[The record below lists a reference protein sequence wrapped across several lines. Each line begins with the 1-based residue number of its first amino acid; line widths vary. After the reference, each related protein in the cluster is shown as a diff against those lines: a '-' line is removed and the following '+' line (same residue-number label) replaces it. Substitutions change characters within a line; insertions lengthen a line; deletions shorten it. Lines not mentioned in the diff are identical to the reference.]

1 MAEFATKPESQPSAT
16 IPADTGQTG
25 ALQSPSISGASPTQ
39 QLPAT
44 NTPATASAD
53 SGSLATNG
61 SPSSVLGH
69 YAEDQKPRADTAEVP
84 KGKIPFLFQ
93 GINCTS
99 QSDELAKVFPKLS
112 DIILSQLKNHHR
124 IHIIMPEQKGPKN
137 GNGYAI
143 KVDITDWKLTNV
155 RVKENDKV
163 EEVKE
168 GEEIKKEASDSKGLQ
183 LACRMNFMFYTMHFD
198 ANGAGADFMP
208 RAPASIM
215 AGSVEVGEP
224 PNLSQL
230 TEKVL
235 EHVEAQFGD
244 KLSNFVTFITK

>member
-1 MAEFATKPESQPSAT
+1 MAEFATKPASQSSST

-25 ALQSPSISGASPTQ
+25 ASQSPSISGPSPTQ

-44 NTPATASAD
+44 NTSATASAD
-53 SGSLATNG
+53 SGGLATNG
-61 SPSSVLGH
+61 SASNVLGH

-84 KGKIPFLFQ
+84 QGKIPFLLQ
-93 GINCTS
+93 EITCTS
-99 QSDELAKVFPKLS
+99 RSDELAKVFPKLS
-112 DIILSQLKNHHR
+112 NIILSQLKNHNR

-143 KVDITDWKLTNV
+143 RVNIADWKLTNV

-163 EEVKE
+163 EAVKE

-183 LACRMNFMFYTMHFD
+183 LVCQMNFMFYTMHFD
-198 ANGAGADFMP
+198 ANGTGVDFMP
-208 RAPASIM
+208 KAPASIM
-215 AGSVEVGEP
+215 EGSVEVGEP

-235 EHVEAQFGD
+235 ENVEAQFGD
-244 KLSNFVTFITK
+244 KLSKFVSVLTR